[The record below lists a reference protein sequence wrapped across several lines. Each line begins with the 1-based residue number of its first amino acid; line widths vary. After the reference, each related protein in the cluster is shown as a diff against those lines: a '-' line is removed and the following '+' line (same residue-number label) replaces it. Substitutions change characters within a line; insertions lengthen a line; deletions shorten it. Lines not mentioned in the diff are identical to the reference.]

1 MIIPFAAFDRSVS
14 CPSRICE
21 ASLETRTS
29 RRGSIPVKVTPTRA
43 PPCSTS
49 AVVFTDGAT
58 SPGNH
63 DLSDAITVSGY
74 LIPGRRVTFGTL
86 DIPTAAYS
94 SSAGWLGT
102 ERRSSSTVTWGIVS
116 TSCRRKSICDPCIR
130 PAIMMVKPT
139 PIATPNMP
147 TRVCR
152 TRVLTWV
159 HAMLSKRFVVMRL
172 TASRC
177 ICRRSC
183 VHR

>member
-1 MIIPFAAFDRSVS
+1 MPVWKRELQGADQSRSG
-14 CPSRICE
+14 SRQP
-21 ASLETRTS
+21 R
-29 RRGSIPVKVTPTRA
+29 P

-74 LIPGRRVTFGTL
+74 LIPGRRFYVWHVGHSYRSVFL
-86 DIPTAAYS
+86 F
-94 SSAGWLGT
+94 
-102 ERRSSSTVTWGIVS
+102 RRLARDRAPLIFHRDVGASYRPVAEE
-116 TSCRRKSICDPCIR
+116 KSICDPCIR

-159 HAMLSKRFVVMRL
+159 HANAQQEVCCHGL
-172 TASRC
+172 TGSRC
-177 ICRRSC
+177 IYRRSC
-183 VHR
+183 VRR